1 MATDTGEMVRMCRKS
16 LKWSRPKL
24 SRESGISEQTIINV
38 ERQSNCKFDTF
49 EKLIEAMG
57 YEIEILPTEQRRFDN
72 D

>member
-49 EKLIEAMG
+49 E
-57 YEIEILPTEQRRFDN
+57 
-72 D
+72 

>member
-1 MATDTGEMVRMCRKS
+1 MATDTGEMVRLCRKS

-24 SRESGISEQTIINV
+24 SDASGISVQTIINV

-57 YEIEILPTEQRRFDN
+57 YEIEILPTEQRRFE
-72 D
+72 